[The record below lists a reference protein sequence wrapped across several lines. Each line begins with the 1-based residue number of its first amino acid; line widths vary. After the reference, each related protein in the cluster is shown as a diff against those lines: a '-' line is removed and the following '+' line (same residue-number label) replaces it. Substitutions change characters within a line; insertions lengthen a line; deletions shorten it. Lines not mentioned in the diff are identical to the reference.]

1 MLKKNKGPNKKKLF
15 REIKKNIA
23 VVKNNLQ
30 DIKQTNN
37 EMLAHIDK
45 INEIWN
51 RERPE
56 EIKAADE
63 IQPDKL
69 IVLLQEYV
77 HREGSGSYEEARQRY
92 IYESKRWAQLNEE
105 IKSATLQI
113 DNLRDRIKGQKVTLY
128 DVEGKAIEAWVGCE
142 GSDDNFDKHYKMLTE
157 AHVQFGKS
165 LAVLDKR
172 IAAGIIFWNEIMG
185 AFPREI
191 PSDTGHL
198 N

>member
-113 DNLRDRIKGQKVTLY
+113 GTL
-128 DVEGKAIEAWVGCE
+128 
-142 GSDDNFDKHYKMLTE
+142 S
-157 AHVQFGKS
+157 
-165 LAVLDKR
+165 
-172 IAAGIIFWNEIMG
+172 
-185 AFPREI
+185 
-191 PSDTGHL
+191 
-198 N
+198 